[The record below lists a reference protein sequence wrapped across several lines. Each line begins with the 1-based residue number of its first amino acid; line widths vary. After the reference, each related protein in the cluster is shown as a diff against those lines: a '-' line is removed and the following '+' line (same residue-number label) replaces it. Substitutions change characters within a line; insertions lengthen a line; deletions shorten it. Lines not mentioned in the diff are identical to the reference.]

1 MWLLEVDDSDDVK
14 QRDLVKVEEKVVEV
28 EKEEVEEQP
37 LPLLHLRPPA
47 RDRGNQAM
55 AFEIPCLWQHRKVN
69 IMLKGNMSFISL
81 HRDIII

>member
-14 QRDLVKVEEKVVEV
+14 QRDLVKVEEKMVEV

-69 IMLKGNMSFISL
+69 IMLKGNLSFISYTE
-81 HRDIII
+81 I

>member
-1 MWLLEVDDSDDVK
+1 MWLLEVDDSDEVK
-14 QRDLVKVEEKVVEV
+14 QGDLVKVEEKV

-69 IMLKGNMSFISL
+69 IMLKGNLSFISQ
-81 HRDIII
+81 RYNNMII